1 MTITDDYAMSDPIV
15 DVTHYYPFGLA
26 MAGISAKAAGSL
38 ENKYKYNKGSELQHL
53 EFSDG
58 SGIELYATDFRS
70 YDPQLGRF
78 HQIDPLA
85 ESIVRNSVYIYCN
98 DNPVKF
104 IDPTGLQG
112 ENTNNSDDELV
123 HVLYLKN
130 TATGE
135 ITASQVDDETF
146 NANTNGGQDLMADI
160 HFGDGNFV
168 YQNDNG
174 RGQFQ
179 TKEFH
184 GENTDV
190 VEGSYHY
197 VGHINWSKT
206 SLLDNDLDK
215 SNKGVGSFGVG
226 WGVKQELFDF
236 AVRDRAG
243 ISRTAFNNLSNQS
256 REALEIT
263 ALGTSGTKY
272 LKAVKGIGLIGAAVS
287 ISISSYKA
295 INYYAHG
302 GKGYTVGAKA
312 GLDIIMT
319 GVGFLGPIG
328 FGISAAY
335 FIIDAATDGFG
346 TNKNE
351 WDIKQ

>member
-1 MTITDDYAMSDPIV
+1 M
-15 DVTHYYPFGLA
+15 
-26 MAGISAKAAGSL
+26 
-38 ENKYKYNKGSELQHL
+38 
-53 EFSDG
+53 
-58 SGIELYATDFRS
+58 
-70 YDPQLGRF
+70 
-78 HQIDPLA
+78 
-85 ESIVRNSVYIYCN
+85 
-98 DNPVKF
+98 
-104 IDPTGLQG
+104 
-112 ENTNNSDDELV
+112 
-123 HVLYLKN
+123 
-130 TATGE
+130 
-135 ITASQVDDETF
+135 
-146 NANTNGGQDLMADI
+146 
-160 HFGDGNFV
+160 
-168 YQNDNG
+168 
-174 RGQFQ
+174 
-179 TKEFH
+179 
-184 GENTDV
+184 
-190 VEGSYHY
+190 
-197 VGHINWSKT
+197 
-206 SLLDNDLDK
+206 
-215 SNKGVGSFGVG
+215 
-226 WGVKQELFDF
+226 FDF